1 MSSYTVLWGFFGM
14 PGQFEFLILAFIILI
29 LFGNR
34 LPSVMRS
41 LGSGI
46 VEFKKGL
53 HEIEDD
59 PADPAAAPKEEAPK
73 ESITSE

>member
-1 MSSYTVLWGFFGM
+1 MMSHTVLWAFFGM
-14 PGQFEFLILAFIILI
+14 PGQMEFLILAFIILI

-53 HEIEDD
+53 NEVEDE
-59 PADPAAAPKEEAPK
+59 PKEKQDSDDSPRHTIP
-73 ESITSE
+73 S